1 MFIVDF
7 FKNDNFDLLSVSA
20 AVSYMFMFFYITKKC
35 KVESIVKKETYET
48 KYYDKFDLLEIKE
61 LEKEYING
69 LKNSVLYEYTPKGR
83 VIMYYNVENESFI
96 YYCDTKDISYLY
108 LETVARKYALMY
120 DCKQLVVDIKKELKD
135 AKNVKDGKN
144 AVINGPTLIDNKPDV
159 FASFKNYNKKSGAP
173 NNGNKK
179 YILRQKANRY
189 SYKGKV
195 NEFDFTKPN
204 DYKSENDNEKMDYE
218 TFKRLM
224 KNIKKIKDGI
234 YI

>member
-1 MFIVDF
+1 MFLVDF
-7 FKNDNFDLLSVSA
+7 FKNDKFDLLRVSA
-20 AVSYMFMFFYITKKC
+20 AISYIFMFCYITNKGT
-35 KVESIVKKETYET
+35 VESMVKKEIYET
-48 KYYDKFDLLEIKE
+48 KFYDKFDLLEMKE
-61 LEKEYING
+61 LEKEYVNG

-83 VIMYYNVENESFI
+83 VIMYYDAENESFI

-108 LETVARKYALMY
+108 LEAVARKYALMY
-120 DCKQLVVDIKKELKD
+120 DCKQIVVDIKKELKY
-135 AKNVKDGKN
+135 AKDVKNGTVAVVN
-144 AVINGPTLIDNKPDV
+144 APKLIDNKSDV
-159 FASFKNYNKKSGAP
+159 FASFKNYNKKSGGP

-204 DYKSENDNEKMDYE
+204 DYKSHEGENPMNYD

-224 KNIKKIKDGI
+224 TNVKKN
-234 YI
+234 